1 MKTHHLGRVLS
12 CLALVFLSLAGG
24 ASAAERELA
33 LTFETQAIVID
44 GVTPSGEIAV
54 FSIAR
59 RQVSHHFAESMGRK
73 FLLRDEEGT
82 GRIRFDLGRAVEPT
96 AVWAVVDIA
105 TGRQSIVT
113 LGTSP
118 TAARLPNGALKH
130 SHGAQKAH
138 LRIALPAAEVLV
150 VRPGSG
156 AWFAVAGDGGKLDSD
171 GRADGGTSLET
182 EQLEDAKAK
191 EKKKL
196 AKFRKG
202 DVVIAIDPRS
212 LRWFSSTEIGEE

>member
-1 MKTHHLGRVLS
+1 MNRIRLFLCAVSAIALS
-12 CLALVFLSLAGG
+12 FAAP
-24 ASAAERELA
+24 AAERELS
-33 LTFETQAIVID
+33 LTFENQTIVID

-54 FSIAR
+54 LSIAR
-59 RQVSHHFAESMGRK
+59 RQASHHLAESMGRK
-73 FLLRDEEGT
+73 FLLRDTEGA
-82 GRIRFDLGRAVEPT
+82 GRIRFDLGRDVEPT

-113 LGTSP
+113 LGASP
-118 TAARLPNGALKH
+118 ADARLPLAAVKH
-130 SHGAQKAH
+130 SRGAQKAH
-138 LRIALPAAEVLV
+138 LRITLPAAEVLV

-171 GRADGGTSLET
+171 GTVDGETSLAA
-182 EQLEDAKAK
+182 EQMEDAKAK

-202 DVVIAIDPRS
+202 DVVIAIDPLS